1 MANTK
6 IKAIKA
12 GRLIDGN
19 GGAVVENATILIE
32 NNKIK
37 AVGKDISIP
46 QDAEIIDASG
56 KTVMPGMIDA
66 HMHLFGSRFE
76 DQVVDRLSHPREVG
90 LIKAIFDARQC
101 LSEGYTTVKDC
112 GGMNGLFLK
121 QAAAEGVLTGVPR
134 IFGCGMMLQNTLGTP
149 FNYLPADY
157 VDNRTSKIAGE
168 AGGQVLLCDGPSEC
182 VKAARHMLNRG
193 ADFIKIWTRRNSLFH
208 PDELQAIIQTAAQND
223 KFVTAHC
230 DCAKVSQSCIE
241 GGVKTVDHAVG
252 VDEKMTEMGNKKGII
267 FVSTMTVYKSPIDF
281 GVEAGRLAPEIERG
295 KMQFER
301 SAQSFRKIRKAGGI
315 VAAGTDKGGE
325 SLVQKYGSS
334 AIELELLVKYAEFT
348 PMEAIVAATKNGAI
362 ACFIGDKT
370 GTIEP
375 GKLADIIVVAGDPLA
390 DITMLRNPEK
400 IKLVLLEGKI
410 EVDRRSQG

>member
-1 MANTK
+1 MASSK

-12 GRLIDGN
+12 GKLIDGN
-19 GGAVVENATILIE
+19 GGTVVENATILIE

-37 AVGKDISIP
+37 AVGKNIP
-46 QDAEIIDASG
+46 IPAEAEIIDASG
-56 KTVMPGMIDA
+56 KTVMPGLIDA
-66 HMHLFGSRFE
+66 HMHLFGSKFD
-76 DQVVDRLSHPREVG
+76 DQVVDRLSHPKEVG
-90 LIKAIFDARQC
+90 LIKAVFDAKQY
-101 LSEGYTTVKDC
+101 LSEGFTMVKDC

-121 QAAAEGVLTGVPR
+121 QAAAEGSLKGVPR
-134 IFGCGMMLQNTLGTP
+134 ILGSGVMLQNTLGTP
-149 FNYLPADY
+149 FNFLPAEY

-168 AGGQVLLCDGPSEC
+168 AGGQVVLCDGPAEC
-182 VKAARHMLNRG
+182 IKAARFVLNRG
-193 ADFIKIWTRRNSLFH
+193 ADFVKIWTRRNSLFH

-267 FVSTMTVYKSPIDF
+267 FVSTLTVYKSPIDF
-281 GVEAGRLAPEIERG
+281 GVEAGRLQPEIERG

-315 VAAGTDKGGE
+315 VAVGTDKGGE

-334 AIELELLVKYAEFT
+334 AIEMELLVKFADFT
-348 PMEAIVAATKNGAI
+348 PMEVIVAATKNGAV
-362 ACFIGDKT
+362 ACFMGDKT
-370 GTIEP
+370 GTIDP
-375 GKLADIIVVAGDPLA
+375 GKLADIIVVDGDPLA
-390 DITMLRNPEK
+390 DITILRDPEK
-400 IKLVLLEGKI
+400 IKLVMLEGKI
-410 EVDRRSQG
+410 EIDRRS